1 MLNSIKK
8 QQYVTLAVV
17 RYIMRN
23 EDGTPRGGF
32 ASSNP
37 KDLMG
42 DIFIGGIV
50 FASLKIEE
58 GDTVMCTVEPSN
70 APKKGK
76 HHAYWF
82 SARTQIPTEKQM
94 KLVQASGSLPEA
106 NTPFNTQITKQLKT
120 LVNNPEEDVI
130 QHSFPTF
137 DEEALEQGVADILL
151 KTNDDGEL
159 MLWQTIDVCREL
171 VDKKWWQD
179 KTDMEALQK
188 NVWKKLSQMQ
198 RNVRQGRE
206 ILYVEVKRSCSK
218 ANSKKGGKQ
227 AWGLHGVTIRLP
239 YASCD

>member
-1 MLNSIKK
+1 MLNSVRK

-17 RYIMRN
+17 RYIIRN

-37 KDLMG
+37 KELMG
-42 DIFIGGIV
+42 DIFISGIH
-50 FASLKIEE
+50 FSSLKIEE
-58 GDTVMCTVEPSN
+58 GDTIMCTVEPSN
-70 APKKGK
+70 TERKGR

-82 SARTQIPTEKQM
+82 SVRTQIPTEKQM
-94 KLVQASGSLPEA
+94 RLVQASGSLPEA

-130 QHSFPTF
+130 QHEFPTF

-151 KTNDDGEL
+151 KTNEEGEL

-179 KTDMEALQK
+179 KSDMKALQK
-188 NVWKKLSQMQ
+188 NVWKKLCQMQ

-218 ANSKKGGKQ
+218 VNSKKGGKQ

>member
-1 MLNSIKK
+1 MLNSVRK

-17 RYIMRN
+17 RYIIRN

-37 KDLMG
+37 KELMG
-42 DIFIGGIV
+42 DIFISGIH
-50 FASLKIEE
+50 FSSLKIEE
-58 GDTVMCTVEPSN
+58 GDTIMCTVEPSN
-70 APKKGK
+70 TERKGR

-82 SARTQIPTEKQM
+82 SVRTQIPTEKQM
-94 KLVQASGSLPEA
+94 RLVQASGSLPEA

-130 QHSFPTF
+130 QHEFPTF

-151 KTNDDGEL
+151 KTNEEGEL

-179 KTDMEALQK
+179 KSDMEALQK
-188 NVWKKLSQMQ
+188 NVWKKLCQMQ

-218 ANSKKGGKQ
+218 VNSKKGGKQ